1 MPLFLPKSVANMPEA
16 KIDKTI
22 SRQQLVSLD
31 DLLMEHRVIYLIGVI
46 DSESAAQVIKKL
58 LYLRYDDPKADIHM
72 YIHSPGGEL
81 SAGMS
86 IYDTMQA
93 IEGDVATVC
102 TGYAASAA
110 ALVLCAGTKGKR
122 YCLPHAEVMIHQVL
136 GGITGTTVEAEIYM
150 NLLRRWKRAVNEII
164 ARHTGQPLEKVEAD
178 SDRDKW
184 LPAEEA
190 KAYGLIDEVISELPM

>member
-1 MPLFLPKSVANMPEA
+1 MPLFMPKSVVNLPEA

-31 DLLMEHRVIYLIGVI
+31 DLLMEHRVIYLIGAI
-46 DSESAAQVIKKL
+46 DSNSAARVIQKL
-58 LYLRYDDPKADIHM
+58 LYLRYDDSKSDIHM

-93 IEGDVATVC
+93 IECDVATVC

-136 GGITGTTVEAEIYM
+136 GGVDGTTLEAEIYM
-150 NLLRRWKRAVNEII
+150 NLLRRWKRQVSEII
-164 ARHTGQPLEKVEAD
+164 AKHSGQPFEKVDVD
-178 SDRDKW
+178 SERDLW

-190 KAYGLIDEVISELPM
+190 KEYGLIDEVISGLPG